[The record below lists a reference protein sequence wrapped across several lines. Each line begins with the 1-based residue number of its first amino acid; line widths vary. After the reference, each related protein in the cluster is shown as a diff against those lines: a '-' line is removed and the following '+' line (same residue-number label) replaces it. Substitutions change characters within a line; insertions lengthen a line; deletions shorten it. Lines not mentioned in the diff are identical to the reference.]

1 MEEGQQQQESIQSC
15 ICTIPAARKEQ
26 GSGWAARDAVPGVPE
41 KIMGLLC
48 AGWGHVEA
56 ADVHNSRFFVTGALL
71 VSVFSCFWSRGVG
84 WGCWSP
90 SVLPSTAQLTWALCR
105 GRGNA
110 RVVSSW
116 ISELRQEFLHL
127 SPPAGEG
134 RKVQLWGWC
143 PRTLA
148 MPVLK
153 AKGHIRPRN
162 HFRGLGTSSIST
174 ARLRNP
180 KIKMMRK
187 LVELTSLEVLKR
199 EQSMKTRWICKDRI
213 FF

>member
-26 GSGWAARDAVPGVPE
+26 GSGWAARDAVPDVPDR
-41 KIMGLLC
+41 IMGLLC

-56 ADVHNSRFFVTGALL
+56 ADVHNSRFFVPRALL
-71 VSVFSCFWSRGVG
+71 VSAFSCFWSRGVG

-116 ISELRQEFLHL
+116 ISELRAGIPAPFSTSRGRREGSAAGLVPPYLGNASVESKRTHQTKEPLQGIGDFFYQHCQAQE
-127 SPPAGEG
+127 PEDKDDEEACGAD
-134 RKVQLWGWC
+134 K
-143 PRTLA
+143 
-148 MPVLK
+148 
-153 AKGHIRPRN
+153 
-162 HFRGLGTSSIST
+162 LGG
-174 ARLRNP
+174 P
-180 KIKMMRK
+180 
-187 LVELTSLEVLKR
+187 
-199 EQSMKTRWICKDRI
+199 
-213 FF
+213 